1 MYRQRVLVKS
11 LQIVETFN
19 AVSVIATDKTGT
31 LTQNK
36 MTVTHLLWD
45 TQGVYKVPLI
55 DPELPK
61 PETIFQTIRRLSQV
75 LSIQHVVYRW
85 ALFQWFEDYP
95 VVI

>member
-19 AVSVIATDKTGT
+19 SVSVIATDKTGT

-45 TQGVYKVPLI
+45 IQGVYNVP
-55 DPELPK
+55 PM
-61 PETIFQTIRRLSQV
+61 
-75 LSIQHVVYRW
+75 
-85 ALFQWFEDYP
+85 
-95 VVI
+95 